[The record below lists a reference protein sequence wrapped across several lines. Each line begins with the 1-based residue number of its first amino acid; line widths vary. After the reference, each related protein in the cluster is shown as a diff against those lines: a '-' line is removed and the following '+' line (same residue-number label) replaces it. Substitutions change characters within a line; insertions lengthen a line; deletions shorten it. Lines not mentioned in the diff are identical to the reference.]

1 MPATMAL
8 YDPREALLDALV
20 EGRVMTVVGSGFT
33 IASTDDKTASSWPAL
48 IRHAA
53 SYAQVNAGLTA
64 SEAEKLDRQ
73 LGSDDAD
80 TLVAAAEKV
89 EQALKSKPGTF
100 DRWLRESVAKFRIS
114 DDSLLRALRQLGTPH
129 ATTNYDTLLSKH
141 VVPWTSDALSL
152 DAIRTA
158 SLPNVDGPPPVLHL
172 HGVYTVPESIVFG
185 RQSYDAVLADR
196 YAQFRQAVLGTM
208 WTLLFVGCG
217 PGLRDPN
224 FGLLFDELDERRIL
238 HSHFRFVRE
247 SEAGNAPAAC
257 VTDIVFGSGHD
268 ELPRY
273 IELLAADRD
282 RRKVGVSP
290 VPRPSGGTGSRS
302 GSARVSYMLC
312 DSDPTNHGHVPTALG
327 AEPWSPS
334 GAALPIDVL
343 SQIARALQRGEA
355 MPTLIL
361 IDDHCRFS
369 TQEADRPNAARV
381 MSGLTRLF
389 DAYRVDD
396 LKRPTCVLFTYVP
409 PTTAKQLTFLEFGG
423 HAVADRQLGEED
435 CHEVVRQALRAAPA
449 SRVAWTAPDLL
460 LELDPAKAGSF
471 WADLFPLVPFF
482 DDYATTTK
490 DRIRNALSLT
500 PKALSSRTREL
511 ARQLRNDESRLLPA
525 EPADDL
531 YAGEAGIA
539 HTAERLGLTWL
550 SRESLRNAANLD
562 WYAILPPGAQSI
574 PELRLRS
581 TRTPA
586 LRDRW
591 YQHPDDPRRVEGAE
605 WQLRVTRG

>member
-1 MPATMAL
+1 MQL

-20 EGRVMTVVGSGFT
+20 EGHVMAVVGSGFT
-33 IASTDDKTASSWPAL
+33 IASTDDKTPSSWPAL
-48 IRHAA
+48 IRHAV

-64 SEAEKLDRQ
+64 AEAEKLDRQ
-73 LGSDDAD
+73 LGSDDAG

-89 EQALKSKPGTF
+89 EQTLKSKPGTF
-100 DRWLRESVAKFRIS
+100 DRWLRASVGEFRIG
-114 DDSLLRALRQLGTPH
+114 DDSLLRALRRLGTPL
-129 ATTNYDTLLSKH
+129 ATTNYDTLLSNH

-158 SLPNVDGPPPVLHL
+158 SLPNALAQAPVLHL

-185 RQSYDAVLADR
+185 RQSYGAVLADR

-224 FGLLFDELDERRIL
+224 FGLLFDELDERRIR
-238 HSHFRFVRE
+238 HSHFRLVRD
-247 SEAGNAPAAC
+247 SETGNPPAAC

-282 RRKVGVSP
+282 RRKLGLSP
-290 VPRPSGGTGSRS
+290 VPRPRGGAGSRS
-302 GSARVSYMLC
+302 GSGRESYMLC
-312 DSDPTNHGHVPTALG
+312 DSDPTNHGHIPTAIG
-327 AEPWSPS
+327 AEPWSPT

-343 SQIARALQRGEA
+343 SQIARALQRGQA

-361 IDDHCRFS
+361 IDDLCRFS
-369 TQEADRPNAARV
+369 PQEADRPNAARV

-389 DAYRVDD
+389 DAYH
-396 LKRPTCVLFTYVP
+396 LEEPERPACVLFTYVP
-409 PTTAKQLTFLEFGG
+409 PSMAKQLTFLEFGG
-423 HAVADRQLGEED
+423 HAVADRQLGEEH
-435 CHEVVRQALRAAPA
+435 CHDVVRQALRAAPA

-482 DDYATTTK
+482 DDYATTRK
-490 DRIRNALSLT
+490 DKIRQALDLT
-500 PKALSSRTREL
+500 PKELSSRTREL
-511 ARQLRNDESRLLPA
+511 ARQLRNDESRLLPP
-525 EPADDL
+525 ESADDL
-531 YAGEAGIA
+531 YTGEVGIA
-539 HTAERLGLTWL
+539 HSAERLGLTWL

-562 WYAILPPGAQSI
+562 WYEILPPGAKPI

-581 TRTPA
+581 SRTPA